1 MFLLWDSFANLA
13 TKGTVAWSY
22 IRVRESIVETHDS
35 ILGFFKNVHTKKY
48 YDAEMTP
55 FYRGSYE
62 DSNNLIDWYFE
73 VDTIGHKTTRV
84 VYNMEDA
91 LGWIGGLLQII
102 MIAQSILL
110 GPFIK
115 DALVYQIA
123 KYTTSGRDV
132 DIESL
137 NFYLKKT
144 LRNIMCFKCC
154 KKLDFIF
161 NEKFME
167 RQ

>member
-1 MFLLWDSFANLA
+1 MIRH
-13 TKGTVAWSY
+13 TVFFDHVQRLEYFEAETTPIY
-22 IRVRESIVETHDS
+22 QYGAPDESNSLMVI
-35 ILGFFKNVHTKKY
+35 
-48 YDAEMTP
+48 
-55 FYRGSYE
+55 
-62 DSNNLIDWYFE
+62 YFE
-73 VDTIGHKTTRV
+73 VDTIGHKTSRV
-84 VYNMEDA
+84 IYNWEDA
-91 LGWIGGLLQII
+91 LGWIGGLLQIVT
-102 MIAQSILL
+102 IAQTIFL

-123 KYTTSGRDV
+123 KYTTSGREV
-132 DIESL
+132 NIESL

-154 KKLDFIF
+154 KKLDCIF